1 MNQPLVECVPNFS
14 EGRRPEVVQAIVNAI
29 QHAAPISLLDRSSD
43 HDHNRSV
50 VTFVG
55 APEDVLEAAFA
66 AIQTAARLIDME
78 VHRGQHPRIGATDV
92 VPFVPLR
99 GATLE
104 LCADLARRLGERVA
118 VQLGIPVYLYEAAA
132 TRPDRQN
139 LEDVRRDE
147 YEGLKRAIQEDP
159 NRAPDFGPAQLGSAG
174 AVAIG
179 ARPPLIAFNVYL
191 STGDVQI
198 AKQIAKA
205 VRHSS
210 GGLRYVKALGLL
222 VDGKAQVSMNLTD
235 YTRTPLHRALELI
248 RREADRFGVRPIH
261 TELIGLIPENALTES
276 AAWYLQLE
284 GFDPDQYILER
295 RLQNLPAEGPP
306 ADMPRSLPESA
317 ALHSEPPTPKDAT
330 LHAAPTADVTA
341 FAESVAQGTP
351 TPGGGAVAALAGG
364 LAAALSEMVA
374 RITFS
379 TSRERYAAVKA
390 EMGVLADR
398 AAALRA
404 ALLDAV
410 SRDSRAFNAVI
421 SAYQIDRAQHNRDAI
436 IQAALRDAAQVP
448 LDVINHCLEVVKL
461 ARSVADRGIDRAAS
475 DAATAAYMVQAAIE
489 SAALNVRVN
498 AQLLHD
504 KTLAAALQQQALSAV
519 GEARALCADVIV
531 IAETRAKLR

>member
-1 MNQPLVECVPNFS
+1 MNQLLIECVPNFS
-14 EGRRPEVVQAIVNAI
+14 EGRRPEIVAAIVNAI
-29 QHAAPISLLDRSSD
+29 QRAAPISLLDRSSD

-66 AIQTAARLIDME
+66 AVQTAARLIDME
-78 VHRGQHPRIGATDV
+78 IHRGQHPRIGAADV
-92 VPFVPLR
+92 VPFIPLR

-104 LCADLARRLGERVA
+104 LCAELARRLGERVG
-118 VQLGIPVYLYEAAA
+118 VELGIPVYLYEAAA
-132 TRPDRQN
+132 LRPDRQN

-147 YEGLKRAIQEDP
+147 YEGLKRAIQSDP
-159 NRAPDFGPAQLGSAG
+159 DRAPDFGPAELGSAG

-179 ARPPLIAFNVYL
+179 ARLPLIAFNVYL
-191 STGDVQI
+191 STTEVDV

-222 VDGKAQVSMNLTD
+222 VDGKAQVSLNLTD
-235 YTRTPLHRALELI
+235 YRRTPLHRTLELI
-248 RREADRFGVRPIH
+248 RREADRFGVRLTR
-261 TELIGLIPENALTES
+261 TELIGLIPEDAVAES
-276 AAWYLQLE
+276 AAWYLQLD
-284 GFDPDQYILER
+284 GFDPDQHILER
-295 RLQNLPAEGPP
+295 RLHNLPTEPLP
-306 ADMPRSLPESA
+306 AAMPSSLPEGSA
-317 ALHSEPPTPKDAT
+317 FLSEPPTPKDAT
-330 LHAAPTADVTA
+330 LHAAPPADVAA
-341 FAESVAQGTP
+341 FAEAVAQGTP
-351 TPGGGAVAALAGG
+351 TPGGGAVAALVGG
-364 LAAALSEMVA
+364 LAAALGEMVA

-379 TSRERYAAVKA
+379 TSRERYASVKA
-390 EMGVLADR
+390 EMGALANR
-398 AAALRA
+398 AAALRR
-404 ALLDAV
+404 ALLDSV
-410 SRDSRAFNAVI
+410 SRDSRAFNAVVN
-421 SAYQIDRAQHNRDAI
+421 AYQIDQAQHNRDVI

-448 LDVINHCLEVVKL
+448 LDVINHCLEVIKL

-489 SAALNVRVN
+489 SSALNVRVN

-504 KTLAAALQQQALSAV
+504 KTLAVALQQQALSAV